1 MRPRTCLSA
10 ALPLLLLAGAA
21 CSGDDGAVEADDGT
35 GEGRGLLATV
45 SGALDTLPDTGTTPA
60 DATDATDGG
69 DTTGG
74 TETGAGEGRT
84 PERILWGDFE
94 EAAELAGIERR
105 PTRPRDDDAPPY
117 IRAVTGGYGG
127 FAEGGE
133 PSPVALVPPE
143 VVHAELADELMAF
156 DDDVGWTLLDVDRF
170 VERTTAPGVVSVLQ
184 GGFDDEDMNEA
195 LGLPVEGV
203 WLAGAAEDHAEDPN
217 AATAA
222 RPRGESQWLA
232 RDGDYLTI
240 ARAEGDSA
248 AVRRSLAGVAGTPT
262 FADDEGLAG
271 VAEALD
277 AQSPYGAVLE
287 RPGPVASGRVV
298 APSCLPSRTTAVGTG
313 IADEDGPVFLVAL
326 AHATPEEAAAT
337 ADAFPAIVSGGAST
351 TGVPLGELVTLDSVA
366 TTGDGRVVVARLLPA
381 GEASSLL
388 WYQFLTQGDP
398 VVSSC

>member
-10 ALPLLLLAGAA
+10 ALPLVLLVGAA
-21 CSGDDGAVEADDGT
+21 CSGDDDAVEAGEGT
-35 GEGRGLLATV
+35 GEGRGLLATIA
-45 SGALDTLPDTGTTPA
+45 GALDTLPDS
-60 DATDATDGG
+60 
-69 DTTGG
+69 
-74 TETGAGEGRT
+74 GEPG
-84 PERILWGDFE
+84 ERILWGDFE
-94 EAAELAGIERR
+94 EAAQLVGIERR

-127 FAEGGE
+127 YGEDGE
-133 PSPVALVPPE
+133 PTPVALVPPE

-170 VERTTAPGVVSVLQ
+170 VERTTRPGVISVLQ
-184 GGFDDEDMNEA
+184 GGFDDEDMNAA
-195 LGLPVEGV
+195 LGQPVEGV
-203 WLAGAAEDHAEDPN
+203 WVAGAAEDHAEDPN
-217 AATAA
+217 AATTA

-240 ARAEGDSA
+240 TRAESDSA

-287 RPGPVASGRVV
+287 RPGPAAGSRAV
-298 APSCLPSRTTAVGTG
+298 APSCLPSPTTAVGTG
-313 IADEDGPVFLVAL
+313 IADDGGRVFLVAL
-326 AHATPEEAAAT
+326 AHATPEEATAT

-381 GEASSLL
+381 AGTSTLL
-388 WYQFLTQGDP
+388 WYQMLDQGDP